1 MQKETNMAGLS
12 LSKALKIKN
21 RLAGRLAK
29 TNLSIQQYNCTVEG
43 RKDEVNVRELDTQRT
58 ALVNALVDL
67 KASIQEANR
76 PICRAIILIGEKK
89 GEIEFLNGLN
99 TKHGT
104 EPHGYQ
110 SQQVTY
116 VSVIQKAEVD
126 KRVKQLEKEID
137 DLQDQIDKHNAEPD
151 RIRVSDEVLKL
162 SS

>member
-1 MQKETNMAGLS
+1 MSGLS
-12 LSKALKIKN
+12 LSKALKVKN

-29 TNLSIQQYNCTVEG
+29 VNLTIAQYNCTVEG
-43 RKDEVNVRELDTQRT
+43 RKDEVNVKELDIQRT
-58 ALVNALVDL
+58 ALVSALVDL
-67 KASIQEANR
+67 KTSIQEANK
-76 PICRAIILIGEKK
+76 PIYRAIILIGEKK

-110 SQQVTY
+110 SQPVTY

-137 DLQDQIDKHNAEPD
+137 DLQDQIDKYNAEPD
-151 RIRVSDEVLKL
+151 RIRVSDSVLEL
-162 SS
+162 AS